1 MGGGDGAG
9 AGQTAGDGG
18 LAHDAASPLP
28 TYLDDEDCIAG
39 DREPAY
45 LDDDE
50 DEIQGMGDHPS
61 SGSGLGSGSNNF
73 SGVGAMGGGF
83 SGVGGVG
90 GGAGYGAGAPGQP
103 QWSFFSQSNWMTS
116 RRMAEFAGDDPSIA
130 ARLAKAKKKEQERKQ
145 EESSRLGRLFS
156 ALTGSGR

>member
-1 MGGGDGAG
+1 MGAD
-9 AGQTAGDGG
+9 QP
-18 LAHDAASPLP
+18 S
-28 TYLDDEDCIAG
+28 
-39 DREPAY
+39 RAY
-45 LDDDE
+45 
-50 DEIQGMGDHPS
+50 S
-61 SGSGLGSGSNNF
+61 SGSGLSSGINNFSGAGGLGGGF
-73 SGVGAMGGGF
+73 SGVGAVGGGF